1 MYIPVPSYGELS
13 LGPAKEDSQLVSSM
27 ALLGGHRL
35 SRARLFMCVCG
46 SGLCVSI
53 CVHAGGSQKST
64 RRCRSPWL
72 STVFFEAGPLNLYL
86 AIEDRLTG

>member
-46 SGLCVSI
+46 SGLCPSVYMPVEARSRHEDVVLHGCPQYFLRQGLSI
-53 CVHAGGSQKST
+53 CILLLRIG
-64 RRCRSPWL
+64 
-72 STVFFEAGPLNLYL
+72 
-86 AIEDRLTG
+86 